1 MDTNLVYEWQRAYLQ
16 SAVQDNYLEHHVTD
30 KNMVSHSSSL
40 FDITLVLTV
49 GFSLFELAVELLRI
63 ETLGEA
69 VAFVAATAIWTALAC
84 YAEVLIRSFLP
95 QFCILFGAGFVASVL
110 MLVSHIMLT
119 PVGMCLYTLDCLGK
133 RAVFMMALQIRS
145 WSVPS
150 FERRF
155 GQACDVDVLDVEN

>member
-1 MDTNLVYEWQRAYLQ
+1 
-16 SAVQDNYLEHHVTD
+16 
-30 KNMVSHSSSL
+30 
-40 FDITLVLTV
+40 
-49 GFSLFELAVELLRI
+49 LRSNCFASRPW
-63 ETLGEA
+63 GEA
-69 VAFVAATAIWTALAC
+69 VAFVAASAIWTALAC